1 MAAQYIKSKKTL
13 YAGFSRRQNWMR
25 FLSSPAHCLIS
36 GLHLMKLV
44 PLCLLLLAA
53 QSTSRAAIISD
64 QGVNGGPAY
73 TSLLSYSLSLSG
85 NSAPLPTE
93 FVDSENPVESADIIV
108 AEPASFFASGLGLVA
123 LGLLKRR
130 TRTRKR
136 TN

>member
-1 MAAQYIKSKKTL
+1 
-13 YAGFSRRQNWMR
+13 
-25 FLSSPAHCLIS
+25 
-36 GLHLMKLV
+36 MKLV

-64 QGVNGGPAY
+64 QAVNGEPAY
-73 TSLLSYSLSLSG
+73 TFLLSYSLSPSG
-85 NSAPLPTE
+85 NSALPTE
-93 FVDSENPVESADIIV
+93 FVDSENPVGSADIIV